1 MPVKPRDSS
10 PSPKR
15 AGSAA
20 ERAPDPEQGPGAAL
34 TRRGVARAVTEVAAP
49 ANVVA
54 ALLVVMAVST
64 APPAD
69 ALRWAVISIL
79 FASVLPMAYVI
90 AQVRR
95 RRVTDRHVRIRVQR
109 RLPMLIAIPSTVAW
123 LALLTVFGAPRPLA
137 APAAA
142 RVPGLVG
149 CGVEAR
155 WRRSR
160 GVVGEGTGGIEAT
173 PLKATTDVVVRD
185 AGTASVRVELDHTG
199 ISTRT

>member
-109 RLPMLIAIPSTVAW
+109 RVPALAASRSTAGGGGAPTGW
-123 LALLTVFGAPRPLA
+123 GAPRPPV
-137 APAAA
+137 APSGA
-142 RVPGLVG
+142 RV
-149 CGVEAR
+149 R
-155 WRRSR
+155 
-160 GVVGEGTGGIEAT
+160 
-173 PLKATTDVVVRD
+173 
-185 AGTASVRVELDHTG
+185 GTAV
-199 ISTRT
+199 